1 MYLSEV
7 KLWNFRK
14 YGIKGDDYETSDPG
28 VVVNLNKG
36 LNVLIGENDSGKTAI
51 IDAIRY
57 TVGTLSKEWIQLEDS
72 DFHCNDNGRAEKLK
86 IECVFRGFKDKEAAH
101 FLEWM
106 GFEEI
111 KGKQNYVLNVRLTCL
126 RKSNRIIYDLRG
138 GPDPVGIPIDGE
150 ARERLRVAYL
160 KPLRDVENE
169 LTPGRRSRFAQILAA
184 HNTFQKKKGEQHKLE
199 NILQKTNRIIGK
211 YFDPERRSA
220 EGREVIRSINSLL
233 KEFFPENEGPLS
245 KIKVTGEELPDILRR
260 LELAIQDN
268 PAGLGTLN
276 RLYIAAELIL
286 LQSSGYAGLRLAL
299 IEELEAHLHPQAQLH
314 LIQYLQ
320 TQSDVGQFILS
331 THSTT
336 LGASINLENLIICK
350 DDKVFPMGAEHT
362 KLEPKNYGFLE
373 RFLDATKANLFFAR
387 GVILVEG
394 DAENLLLPTIAEIIG
409 RPLHRYGVSIV
420 NVGSTA
426 FLHYARIFNRKD
438 GQDMGIKVAIIT
450 DMDVKPLE
458 SYLDEGVKPPSDVDA
473 QKVTQKEVKD
483 AAYNN
488 GEVKVFVSP
497 NWTLE
502 YEIALSKLRKIFYKS
517 ILWAEKIKNAKSGIP
532 QDAKWEEVKNA
543 TNENLEKWK
552 TKFKTG
558 DRNREKIAYEIYKE
572 TMLKKDISKAVTAQV
587 FAERLTD
594 VVAKKSKIK
603 VYLIS
608 EDPLK
613 YLIDAICHVTEP
625 LKESKNGSDN

>member
-14 YGIKGDDYETSDPG
+14 YGVNGSDYETSAPG
-28 VVVNLNKG
+28 ATVNFNKG

-86 IECVFRGFKDKEAAH
+86 VECIFRGFKDKEAAH

-111 KGKQNYVLNVRLTCL
+111 KDKQNYVLNVRLTCS

-150 ARERLRVAYL
+150 ARERLRIAYL
-160 KPLRDVENE
+160 KPLRDAESE

-184 HNTFQKKKGEQHKLE
+184 HSVFQKKKDKKHRLE
-199 NILQKTNRIIGK
+199 NILQKTNRVIGK
-211 YFDPERRSA
+211 YFDSRRKHA
-220 EGREVIRSINSLL
+220 EGSEVMRRINFLL
-233 KEFFPENEGPLS
+233 KEFFPENEFPLS
-245 KIKVTGEELPDILRR
+245 KIKVSGGELPDILRR

-276 RLYIAAELIL
+276 RLYMAAELIL
-286 LQSSGYAGLRLAL
+286 LQSSDYSGLRLSL

-320 TQSDVGQFILS
+320 NQSNIGQIVLS

-350 DDKVFPMGAEHT
+350 DDKVFPMGRGHT
-362 KLEPKNYGFLE
+362 KLESKNYGFLQ

-409 RPLHRYGVSIV
+409 RPLHRYGVSIA

-458 SYLDEGVKPPSDVDA
+458 HPDQNGKKQDVLDAE
-473 QKVTQKEVKD
+473 KVEKKTNKE
-483 AAYNN
+483 AGYNN
-488 GEVKVFVSP
+488 GNIGVFVSP

-502 YEIALSKLRKIFYKS
+502 YEIALSKLKKIFYKS
-517 ILWAEKIKNAKSGIP
+517 ILWAEKISNSKTGVP
-532 QDAKWEEVKNA
+532 QDTKWEEVKNA
-543 TNENLEKWK
+543 TNENLGKWK
-552 TKFKTG
+552 TKFKAD
-558 DRNREKIAYEIYKE
+558 DRSREKIAYEIYKN
-572 TMLKKDISKAVTAQV
+572 TLLDKDISKAITSQV
-587 FAERLTD
+587 FADKLKD
-594 VVAKKSKIK
+594 IVNKKPEIK
-603 VYLIS
+603 DCLIAEDSLRYLIN
-608 EDPLK
+608 
-613 YLIDAICHVTEP
+613 AICYVTEP
-625 LKESKNGSDN
+625 LERNNNGSDI